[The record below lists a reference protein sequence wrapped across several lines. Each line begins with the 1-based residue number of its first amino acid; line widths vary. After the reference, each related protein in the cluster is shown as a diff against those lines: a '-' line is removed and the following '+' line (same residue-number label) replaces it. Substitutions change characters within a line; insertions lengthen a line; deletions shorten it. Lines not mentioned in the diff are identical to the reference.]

1 VKYSSEIAGN
11 NHLLRY
17 EKINYLYFVANE
29 ISQKHFKYIIMSESI
44 FSKPEMIWF
53 ILGLVLFLLE
63 LVVPGFVIFFFGIGA
78 WVAALVCLIAN
89 PGVNLQVII
98 FAVFSVL
105 SLLAFRKLIQKK
117 FFYTR
122 DNRSEAVE
130 DEFTGKEAIAV
141 DDFGSDKNGKVE
153 FKGTNWKAECESEV
167 KKGQTL
173 VIIKKDNFKL
183 FVEHK
188 K

>member
-1 VKYSSEIAGN
+1 MPLVEIIKKFLHLSSVFLVKYSSEIAGN

-98 FAVFSVL
+98 FAVF
-105 SLLAFRKLIQKK
+105 
-117 FFYTR
+117 
-122 DNRSEAVE
+122 
-130 DEFTGKEAIAV
+130 
-141 DDFGSDKNGKVE
+141 
-153 FKGTNWKAECESEV
+153 
-167 KKGQTL
+167 
-173 VIIKKDNFKL
+173 
-183 FVEHK
+183 
-188 K
+188 